1 MSTADASAGRAGS
14 GPSPHGYDPEPT
26 ASGGA
31 PILGSIPAG
40 DSIDAALDSAPTVA
54 DLGEEE
60 LLAAITPLLPQA
72 ARAEVPS
79 GDDAA
84 VVAAPDGRYCV
95 STDVLVQGEHFR
107 TDWSTGR
114 DVGARAAA
122 QNLAD
127 IAAMG
132 AVPTAL
138 VVSLVLPRTTPV
150 RWVQDLARGFAD
162 ACAGTDAGVVGG
174 DLSTGDR
181 LVVAV
186 TVHGDLEGR
195 HPVLRSGARPGDL
208 VVHCGTL
215 GRSAAGLALLQA
227 GLDDRGAGWADAVA
241 ARSGGRGNTCDG
253 VYTQAGDGASRE
265 TRDVATEAAAHCL
278 RIYRAPVPP
287 LAAGPALADA
297 GATAMLDVSDGLLRD
312 ADRIARASGVV
323 LDIADPEDDPG
334 VGLIHDLAVLEPVAL
349 LLREDAADA
358 RSLARAWALT
368 GGEDHGLLATL
379 PPSARELPDGARVIG
394 AVRARRDGELAGA
407 LAGGRVPE
415 KLGWDHFSS

>member
-1 MSTADASAGRAGS
+1 MSTADTPAARAGAR
-14 GPSPHGYDPEPT
+14 PLQHGYGAGPA
-26 ASGGA
+26 ASDGA
-31 PILGSIPAG
+31 AVGSVPAVG
-40 DSIDAALDSAPTVA
+40 SAATGSAPTVA

-60 LLAAITPLLPQA
+60 LLSAISPLLPHA
-72 ARAEVPS
+72 ARVLVPS
-79 GDDAA
+79 GDDSA
-84 VVAAPDGRYCV
+84 VIPAPDGRYCV

-107 TDWSTGR
+107 TDWSTAR
-114 DVGARAAA
+114 DVGARSAA

-132 AVPTAL
+132 ARPTAL

-162 ACAGTDAGVVGG
+162 ACVGTGAGVVGG

-181 LVVAV
+181 LVIAV

-195 HPVLRSGARPGDL
+195 RPVLRSGAQPGDL

-227 GLDDRGAGWADAVA
+227 GLDDRDGGWADVVA
-241 ARSGGRGNTCDG
+241 ARSDAPGDTG
-253 VYTQAGDGASRE
+253 AGADAKAEYGASVKTRDGA
-265 TRDVATEAAAHCL
+265 AEAAAYCL
-278 RIYRAPVPP
+278 RIYRAPFPP

-323 LDIADPEDDPG
+323 LDIADPEDGPG
-334 VGLIHDLAVLEPVAL
+334 TGPAHDLAVLEPVAR

-358 RSLARAWALT
+358 RDLARAWVLT

-379 PPSARELPDGARVIG
+379 PPSAVDRMPGGGRVIG
-394 AVRARRDGELAGA
+394 IVRALSDGESAGA
-407 LAGGRVPE
+407 RIGGRVPGR
-415 KLGWDHFSS
+415 LGWDHFRA